1 MLAGILL
8 PLVRPC
14 QFLINSANRSKG
26 YKISGNAMRAIRQ
39 NRCHYCLIGF
49 FAHGYNIAQE
59 SEEQSIM
66 AHQAPLKYV
75 FYIAATPEKAW
86 EGFVS
91 RESNRIIFS
100 GAELQADFKP
110 GGSLAWVGAGPDGKP
125 MTYVRGKVLRFEPPK
140 VFQYTFAM
148 GQNDKASRATI
159 ELVPETEATKV
170 TVTHD
175 EWAEDDPTYAACA
188 DGWPRILSRLKTL
201 LETGKT
207 FKPHSYE
214 AGMV

>member
-1 MLAGILL
+1 MTDIAKKILVQKVLIVFFFQAEDGIRDLTVTGVQTCAL
-8 PLVRPC
+8 P
-14 QFLINSANRSKG
+14 
-26 YKISGNAMRAIRQ
+26 
-39 NRCHYCLIGF
+39 
-49 FAHGYNIAQE
+49 
-59 SEEQSIM
+59 
-66 AHQAPLKYV
+66 
-75 FYIAATPEKAW
+75 
-86 EGFVS
+86 
-91 RESNRIIFS
+91 IF
-100 GAELQADFKP
+100 
-110 GGSLAWVGAGPDGKP
+110 
-125 MTYVRGKVLRFEPPK
+125 RGKVLRFEPPK

-207 FKPHSYE
+207 FKPH
-214 AGMV
+214 